1 MFWMKKRKS
10 RTRSGE
16 RRRPSNLAQRGR
28 RERGN
33 RSRLLRGI
41 TVVVGV
47 TVLAAVPLALAA
59 KKKPPPTRT
68 IRGEVLD
75 AADNPLV
82 GAAVELKDTQTGKTV
97 AIYSDAGGRY
107 EFAGL
112 RPTHD
117 YEVSASYKG
126 GHSEVRRASSLDDRA
141 IFVLNLTIPPAASQ

>member
-1 MFWMKKRKS
+1 MKKKRS

-16 RRRPSNLAQRGR
+16 RRRPSNSAQRGR
-28 RERGN
+28 QN
-33 RSRLLRGI
+33 RSRLLRAI
-41 TVVVGV
+41 TVVAGV
-47 TVLAAVPLALAA
+47 AVLAALPLPLAA
-59 KKKPPPTRT
+59 KKKPPPTKT

-75 AADNPLV
+75 AANNPLV

-97 AIYSDAGGRY
+97 AIYSEAGGRY

-126 GHSEVRRASSLDDRA
+126 GSSEVRRASSLDDRTVV
-141 IFVLNLTIPPAASQ
+141 VLNLTIPPAASQ